1 MSNAP
6 KRDGA
11 WPFPGYSP
19 GCEGFAG
26 LVRLLRRG
34 GTACLPTDTTYGLI
48 ARAAAE
54 AAVERVYRLKG
65 RPRDKALVCLI
76 GAADWVERYC
86 EPRKDNWLIP
96 ARRFWPGPL
105 NLVLPAGPQLPRAPL
120 AGGRTVALR
129 VPDDELLLELLAVL
143 NEPLVAPSANPA
155 GKPPA
160 LSVDQAYGYFGEDI
174 PCYVDGGSADSSV
187 VSTII
192 DLVGSPPRLL
202 RQGRIS
208 PEELRRLP
216 GLAELVLSTRAR

>member
-1 MSNAP
+1 MSKAP
-6 KRDGA
+6 NRDGSRS
-11 WPFPGYSP
+11 FPGYSP
-19 GCEGFAG
+19 GCEGLAG

-86 EPRKDNWLIP
+86 EPRGDTWREP

-105 NLVLPAGPQLPRAPL
+105 NLVLPAGAQLPRAPL

-129 VPDDELLLELLAVL
+129 VPDDELLLELLATL
-143 NEPLVAPSANPA
+143 NEPLVAPSANPS

-160 LSVDQAYGYFGEDI
+160 LSYAQALAYFGEDI

-192 DLVGSPPRLL
+192 DLVASPPRLL
-202 RQGRIS
+202 RQGRIPS
-208 PEELRRLP
+208 EDLRRLP
-216 GLAELVLSTRAR
+216 GLAELVP